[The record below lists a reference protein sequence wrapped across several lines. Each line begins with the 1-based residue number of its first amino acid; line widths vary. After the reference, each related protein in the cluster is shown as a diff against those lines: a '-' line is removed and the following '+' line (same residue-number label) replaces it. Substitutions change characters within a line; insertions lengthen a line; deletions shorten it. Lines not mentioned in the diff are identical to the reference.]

1 MSKKDEHIEK
11 LQALVS
17 AQERQLSVTG
27 SMLKTTEENLQYTRG
42 VNADYHRVLSDIAGG
57 TFSGRTV
64 DGADVRKRLSRKDMM
79 RKAKVVLWQT

>member
-17 AQERQLSVTG
+17 AQQRQVSATR
-27 SMLKTTEENLQYTRG
+27 SMLKNTEEKLRYVRD
-42 VNADYHRVLSDIAGG
+42 VNADYTRVLSDIAGG
-57 TFSGRTV
+57 TFAGRTM

-79 RKAKVVLWQT
+79 RKAKEVLWQT